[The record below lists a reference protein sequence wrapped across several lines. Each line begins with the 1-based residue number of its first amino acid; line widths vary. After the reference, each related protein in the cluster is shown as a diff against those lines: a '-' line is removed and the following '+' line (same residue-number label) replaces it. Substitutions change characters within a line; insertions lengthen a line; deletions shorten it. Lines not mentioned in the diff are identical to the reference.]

1 MNWKTY
7 YIEHKDKLSK
17 IKQTSFEQWFWSNIK
32 IHNNKDLCW
41 EWVSSPRQNGY
52 GRVNIFKRSFY
63 AHRVAYELH
72 NNRVIKDSYLIC
84 HSCDNTLCCNP
95 NHLFEGTQGDNMRD
109 CNKKRRNVYGSSC
122 HTASLTE
129 QDIVRIFELYV
140 DNKQSAKD
148 IARLYTTTY
157 ATINRVLNRR
167 IWKQVEIPARLLAA
181 ITSMRLEVLRKREE
195 EKQEAV
201 KAGITLHAYKERK
214 RRALYTM
221 P

>member
-1 MNWKTY
+1 M
-7 YIEHKDKLSK
+7 
-17 IKQTSFEQWFWSNIK
+17 
-32 IHNNKDLCW
+32 
-41 EWVSSPRQNGY
+41 
-52 GRVNIFKRSFY
+52 
-63 AHRVAYELH
+63 
-72 NNRVIKDSYLIC
+72 
-84 HSCDNTLCCNP
+84 
-95 NHLFEGTQGDNMRD
+95 
-109 CNKKRRNVYGSSC
+109 
-122 HTASLTE
+122 
-129 QDIVRIFELYV
+129 YV